1 LDVEGELM
9 HEKTCMI
16 TGASSGIG
24 KATATGLARLGCRL
38 VLACEN
44 AALGETAREDIVENT
59 GNSNAEVGVVDL
71 SSQKSIRLFVEEFK
85 RTHSCLHVLVN
96 NAGIFSSRRALT
108 VDGFESMFAINYLGH
123 FLLTNLLLDLMKASA
138 PSRIINVSSRT
149 ERRAR
154 INFDDLQ
161 GENKFKGMRAYS
173 QSKLA
178 NVLFTYELARRLK
191 ETGVRANCV
200 QPPLVRSNLGRGRV
214 GITGV
219 VVRTLASPFM
229 VSPEKGARTV
239 IYLASS
245 PDLRGANGKCFAN
258 LQEVKSSTDSYDEE
272 IAQHLWKVSAELTSL
287 SHDEDVRHFSP
298 KSGTG

>member
-1 LDVEGELM
+1 M

-71 SSQKSIRLFVEEFK
+71 SSQKSIRLFVEDFK
-85 RTHSCLHVLVN
+85 RTHSHLHVLVN
-96 NAGIFSSRRALT
+96 NAGILSSRRALT

-123 FLLTNLLLDLMKASA
+123 FLLTNLLLDLMKTSA

-161 GENKFKGMRAYS
+161 GENKFKGMRDYS

-219 VVRTLASPFM
+219 VVRTLASPFK

-272 IAQHLWKVSAELTSL
+272 IARRLWKVSAELTSL
-287 SHDEDVRHFSP
+287 SHDEAVRHYSP